1 MRLQQGISLLEVLL
15 AVLLLKVSV
24 LGALA
29 GQLQARQL
37 VTEAT
42 QRTQAAAMAADWLNR
57 VQASGYNVPSVTPA
71 PECTANTPCPPESLA
86 SWLHQQWELQ
96 WWQNSVALA
105 QGGYCSQEHAA
116 GAELVVFWY
125 GRQLLAQTA
134 NESACGAAGGVMSFR
149 LQAAL

>member
-29 GQLQARQL
+29 GQLQARQI

-42 QRTQAAAMAADWLNR
+42 QRTQAAAMAADWVNR
-57 VQASGYNVPSVTPA
+57 MQATGYSFSQTTPS
-71 PECTANTPCPPESLA
+71 PECNNDNPCPPESLA
-86 SWLHQQWELQ
+86 SWLHQQWQQQ
-96 WWQNSVALA
+96 WWESSGALA
-105 QGGYCSQEHAA
+105 QGGYCSQQHAA
-116 GAELVVFWY
+116 GTEFVVYWH
-125 GRQLLAQTA
+125 GRQLLTQTA
-134 NESACGAAGGVMSFR
+134 DNAACGKTSGVMSLR